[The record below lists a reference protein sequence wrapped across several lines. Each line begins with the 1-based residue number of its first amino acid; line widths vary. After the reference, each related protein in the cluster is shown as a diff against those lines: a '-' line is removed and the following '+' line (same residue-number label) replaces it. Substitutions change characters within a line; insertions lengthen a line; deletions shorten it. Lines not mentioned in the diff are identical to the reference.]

1 MNIVHIGID
10 TGASGGMAVFY
21 PNGVQEA
28 YSYKKEMSY
37 CDILNKVERLAWE
50 NNWHVSA
57 TVERLTG
64 FQGGGRQAM
73 MGAQGFKMGLA
84 YGRVIGWLEALQI
97 PFSEVLPR
105 SWQAGLPNVAKTK
118 AYIEKKRLLKMIA
131 QQRYPNLKPTLQT
144 CDAILIAEYAT
155 KTQTK

>member
-1 MNIVHIGID
+1 MDTVHIGID
-10 TGASGGMAVFY
+10 TGASGGMAVLY
-21 PNGVQEA
+21 PDGAEEA
-28 YSYKKEMSY
+28 YSYKKEMNY
-37 CDILNKVERLAWE
+37 CDILDTVKQRADE
-50 NNWHVSA
+50 NHWQMSA

-64 FQGGGRQAM
+64 FQSGGRQAM

-118 AYIEKKRLLKMIA
+118 AYLEKKRLLKMIA
-131 QQRYPNLKPTLQT
+131 KQRHPNLKPTLQT

-155 KTQTK
+155 KSQTK